1 MNQLFDTRPDRPGYR
16 LQLLEIFN
24 WGTFDSSNHKV
35 FQFRPEGRT
44 SLLVGHNGS
53 GKSTLV
59 DAVTTL
65 LGCNRSYNL
74 AAGAKSRERTT
85 KTYIKGAYDQAAD
98 ESNKSVSMFLRPK
111 GDKLTA
117 LSAQFTDERLSKTFT
132 LLQVLYLR
140 NGDSDDRVYA
150 IFDGSC
156 ELSSSLNGLNKSDEI
171 RKHLKS
177 LGFQTTKK
185 PTEYLGW
192 IAKRTKMRSKAIDMF
207 NQTVAVKNID
217 SLTKFVR
224 DHMLEATNWRE
235 KVQSLLTHFND
246 LSQAHQQLERARKQI
261 DLLKPVRSTGKE
273 YQQKVATLRDLEL
286 RLEAADLFFADQF
299 VSIFEPELESQRAKV
314 AQMTEE
320 IKQLKQRMEQL
331 SDTVRQLQN
340 EIDQAGGDR
349 LKQLPQLI
357 ENEKLR
363 LQSATEKRLTFERL
377 LSKCKLDTEIKSAP
391 SLEQCQNE
399 LKQIHE
405 ASAIRVADLSDKQA
419 AAIGEKSRISSELQ
433 TEQAELELLQS
444 RRTNLPPKFVAMRSQ
459 ICGDLKIDESELP
472 FAAELI
478 EVAKDE
484 TQWESSIEMVLNSF
498 ALSLLTPER
507 YYSRV
512 RSYLETNRIQDD
524 RGHGSRIDYIHV
536 GKALEQSGDRQDPR
550 SLAKKLNFKPR
561 HGLSPWVRGEVVRR
575 FNFTCC
581 NNLNE
586 FNDVPQMAL
595 TANRHVKFNNRLHK
609 KDDRRRT
616 VDPRYFVLG
625 WDNAEK
631 RKRVAAHIE
640 RLKSELSA
648 VEAKVA
654 DVNRLLVLER
664 DISRACE
671 EANLYRSF
679 DLMDTVS
686 RKKNLEQLETE
697 KRELEESNNVVKALR
712 SRLDRAKS
720 EHNSTSKKRDAVI
733 GEQGRLENEID
744 GWQKNLDTEKAKIE
758 LAIKDDTYKQLS
770 IVFEA
775 IRESQGKLSPTML
788 DFTQRKQ
795 AWEISTKKELAGI
808 RKPIET
814 LTEKLLDAQNTFLRR
829 FPDEADDLSASLAAT
844 DSFIALLE
852 QLERED
858 LPQYLKRFEERLND
872 QVTSE
877 IAQFNTSLRLECQE
891 ILEKIDQLNGALADV
906 VYDHARGTFMQL
918 DPRRIN
924 DGEID
929 LFRRSLRECMDES
942 LESTKEANEAR
953 FLRIKSLV
961 EKLSDK
967 EKANWRNK
975 VIDVRNWYNFAALEL
990 SRVTKETLS
999 VYEGGASKSGGE
1011 KAKLAF
1017 TILVAAIS
1025 YQFDIDPT
1033 GETPGRFQFVV
1044 VDEMFSKV
1052 DDQNA
1057 TFALELFRQFGLQ
1070 LLIVAPLDAKARITE
1085 PFVDRFLH
1093 VVKNSDS
1100 HKSLLYNMTARE
1112 YEEVIK
1118 NLPGTKS

>member
-1 MNQLFDTRPDRPGYR
+1 MNQLFDTRPDRPGFR

-59 DAVTTL
+59 DAITTL
-65 LGCNRSYNL
+65 LGCNRNYNL

-85 KTYIKGAYDQAAD
+85 KTYIKGAYDQVAD

-111 GDKLTA
+111 GDQLTA
-117 LSAQFTDERLSKTFT
+117 LSAQFTDEKLGKTFT
-132 LLQVLYLR
+132 LLQILYLR

-150 IFDGSC
+150 IKDGSC
-156 ELSSSLNGLNKSDEI
+156 DLSVSLNGLNKSDEI

-192 IAKRTKMRSKAIDMF
+192 IARRTGMRSKAIDMF

-261 DLLKPVRSTGKE
+261 DLLKPVRSIGKDYHE
-273 YQQKVATLRDLEL
+273 KVATLRDLEL
-286 RLEAADLFFADQF
+286 RLQAADLFFADQF
-299 VSIFEPELESQRAKV
+299 VAIFEPELEAQRSKV
-314 AQMTEE
+314 AQMSQA
-320 IKQLKQRMEQL
+320 IEQL
-331 SDTVRQLQN
+331 GEQLTQLGNTVRQLQN

-357 ENEKLR
+357 VNGELR
-363 LQSATEKRLTFERL
+363 LQNTTEKRRTFEEL
-377 LSKCKLDTEIKSAP
+377 LAKCHLETKVESADSLDQAQKSLAEALVAADQQAVE
-391 SLEQCQNE
+391 LEE
-399 LKQIHE
+399 T
-405 ASAIRVADLSDKQA
+405 QA
-419 AAIGEKSRISSELQ
+419 AAIGSQVRIKSELA
-433 TEQAELELLQS
+433 TEQKELELLES
-444 RRTNLPPKFVAMRSQ
+444 RRTNLPPKFVAMRTQ
-459 ICGDLKIDESELP
+459 ICSDLQIDEAQLP

-484 TQWESSIEMVLNSF
+484 SKWQASIEMVLNSF
-498 ALSLLTPER
+498 ALSLLVPER
-507 YYSRV
+507 YYKRV
-512 RSYLETNRIQDD
+512 RAYLETNRIHDD
-524 RGHGSRIDYIHV
+524 RGHGSRIDYISV
-536 GKALEQSGDRQDPR
+536 GKVNEQNGDRQDSR
-550 SLAKKLNFKPR
+550 ALVGKLKFKPR
-561 HGLSPWVRGEVVRR
+561 HDLSPWVRGEVTRR

-581 NNLNE
+581 SDLAE
-586 FNDVPQMAL
+586 FNDVSKMAL

-616 VDPRYFVLG
+616 VDPRFFVLG
-625 WDNAEK
+625 WDNTEK
-631 RKRVAAHIE
+631 RKRVAAHIH
-640 RLKSELSA
+640 ELEA
-648 VEAKVA
+648 DLNEVVAKVT
-654 DVNRLLVLER
+654 NINQLLFAQREIL
-664 DISRACE
+664 RACK
-671 EANLYRSF
+671 EASEYRSF
-679 DLMDTVS
+679 ESIDS
-686 RKKNLEQLETE
+686 AGRKLELERLVAE
-697 KRELEESNNVVKALR
+697 KKELEESNDVVKALK
-712 SRLDRAKS
+712 SRLEQA
-720 EHNSTSKKRDAVI
+720 ELELTSTSSDRDTKI
-733 GEQGRLENEID
+733 GLRGKLENEID
-744 GWQKNLDTEKAKIE
+744 GWEKNLDVEHARIKSAHDDGSHAK
-758 LAIKDDTYKQLS
+758 LS
-770 IVFEA
+770 EAFNA
-775 IRESQGKLSPTML
+775 IRESQGDPTPSIL
-788 DFTQRKQ
+788 DFTQRRST
-795 AWEISTKKELAGI
+795 WESVTKKQLNEI
-808 RKPIET
+808 RKPIER
-814 LTEKLLDAQNTFLRR
+814 LTEKLLQAQNKFLSQFR
-829 FPDEADDLSASLAAT
+829 DEADDLSASIDAT
-844 DSFIALLE
+844 NSFVALLE

-877 IAQFNTSLRLECQE
+877 IAQFNTALRLECQE
-891 ILEKIDQLNGALADV
+891 IERKIEQLNSALADV
-906 VYDHARGTFMQL
+906 EYDRQRGTFMQL

-924 DGEID
+924 DGEIE

-942 LESTKEANEAR
+942 LDSTKEANEAR

-975 VIDVRNWYNFAALEL
+975 VIDVRNWYNFAALEIN
-990 SRVTKETLS
+990 RETKKTLS

-1033 GETPGRFQFVV
+1033 GETSGRFQFVV

-1093 VVKNSDS
+1093 VVKDS
-1100 HKSLLYNMTARE
+1100 ASYQSQLYSMTARE
-1112 YEEVIK
+1112 YEDVIK
-1118 NLPGTKS
+1118 KLPGMKQ

>member
-16 LQLLEIFN
+16 LQLLEIYN
-24 WGTFDSSNHKV
+24 WGTFDSANHKV
-35 FQFRPEGRT
+35 FQFRPAGRT

-59 DAVTTL
+59 DAITTL
-65 LGCNRSYNL
+65 LGCNRNYNL

-85 KTYIKGAYDQAAD
+85 KTYIKGAYDQIAD

-117 LSAQFTDERLSKTFT
+117 LSAQFTDEKLNKSFT
-132 LLQVLYLR
+132 LLQILYLR

-156 ELSSSLNGLNKSDEI
+156 ELSKSLNGLNKSDEI

-192 IAKRTKMRSKAIDMF
+192 IAKRTKMQSKAIDMF

-217 SLTKFVR
+217 SLTRFVR

-261 DLLKPVRSTGKE
+261 DLLKPVRSTGEE
-273 YQQKVATLRDLEL
+273 YRRNVATLRDLEL

-299 VSIFEPELESQRAKV
+299 VSIFEPELESQQVRL
-314 AQMTEE
+314 AQMSEE
-320 IKQLKQRMEQL
+320 IEQL
-331 SDTVRQLQN
+331 RLRREQLGDTVRQLQN

-363 LQSATEKRLTFERL
+363 LQSATEKRLAFENL
-377 LSKCKLDTEIKSAP
+377 LSKCDLQTEIKSTE
-391 SLEQCQNE
+391 SLEQCQSQ
-399 LKQIHE
+399 LKEVRERSTTTI
-405 ASAIRVADLSDKQA
+405 ASLSEEQA
-419 AAIGEKSRISSELQ
+419 AAIGDQSRIKSELHG
-433 TEQAELELLQS
+433 EQAELELLQG
-444 RRTNLPPKFVAMRSQ
+444 RRTNLPPKFIAMRSQ
-459 ICGDLKIDESELP
+459 ICGDLNIDEAELP

-478 EVAKDE
+478 EISKDAAG
-484 TQWESSIEMVLNSF
+484 WESSIEMVLNSF
-498 ALSLLTPER
+498 SLSLLTPER

-512 RSYLETNRIQDD
+512 RAYLESNRIRDD
-524 RGHGSRIDYIHV
+524 RGHGSRIDYIQV
-536 GKALEQSGDRQDPR
+536 GKALDQSGDRQDPR
-550 SLAKKLNFKPR
+550 ALVNKLNFKPR
-561 HGLSPWVRGEVVRR
+561 HGLSPWARGEVIRR

-581 NNLNE
+581 NDLNE
-586 FNDVPQMAL
+586 FNEMPKMAL
-595 TANRHVKFNNRLHK
+595 TANRHVKFNHRLHK

-625 WDNAEK
+625 WDNTEK
-631 RKRVAAHIE
+631 RKRVATHIE
-640 RLKSELSA
+640 QLKNELSDA
-648 VEAKVA
+648 ETKVTK
-654 DVNRLLVLER
+654 VSQLLGAEQEIL
-664 DISRACE
+664 RACE
-671 EANLYRSF
+671 EASQYRSF
-679 DLMDTVS
+679 DSIDTDA
-686 RKKNLEQLETE
+686 RKQNLEQLESE
-697 KRELEESNNVVKALR
+697 KRELEESNDIVKALKG
-712 SRLDRAKS
+712 RLVQANS
-720 EHNSTSKKRDAVI
+720 EFGEISTKRDTTI
-733 GEQGRLENEID
+733 GQRGELKKEID
-744 GWQKNLDTEKAKIE
+744 GWQQNLDAEKAKIE
-758 LAIKDDTYKQLS
+758 SAIKDGTHAQHAT
-770 IVFEA
+770 VFAA
-775 IRESQGKLSPTML
+775 IGDSQGEPAPTML
-788 DFTQRKQ
+788 DFTQRKR
-795 AWEISTKKELAGI
+795 AWETSTKKQLSEI
-808 RKPIET
+808 REPLER
-814 LTEKLLDAQNTFLRR
+814 LTEKLLEAQNKFLRQ

-891 ILEKIDQLNGALADV
+891 IEEKIDQLNDALATV
-906 VYDHARGTFMQL
+906 EYDRLRSTFMQL

-924 DGEID
+924 DGEIE

-942 LESTKEANEAR
+942 LESSKEANEAR

-961 EKLSDK
+961 EKLGDK

-975 VIDVRNWYNFAALEL
+975 VIDVRNWYNFAALEI
-990 SRVTKETLS
+990 SRGTKETLS

-1025 YQFDIDPT
+1025 YQFDIDPS

-1093 VVKNSDS
+1093 VVKDAQS
-1100 HKSLLYNMTARE
+1100 HKSQLYSMTARE

-1118 NLPGTKS
+1118 ELPGMN

>member
-1 MNQLFDTRPDRPGYR
+1 MKQLFDTRPDRPGYR
-16 LQLLEIFN
+16 LQLLEIYN
-24 WGTFDSSNHKV
+24 WGTFDSANHKV

-65 LGCNRSYNL
+65 LSCNRNYNL

-85 KTYIKGAYDQAAD
+85 KTYIKGAYDQIAD

-117 LSAQFTDERLSKTFT
+117 LSAQFADEKLNKSFT
-132 LLQVLYLR
+132 LLQILYLR

-150 IFDGSC
+150 IFDGGC
-156 ELSSSLNGLNKSDEI
+156 ELSKSLNGLNKSDEI

-192 IAKRTKMRSKAIDMF
+192 IAKRTGMQSKAIDMF

-217 SLTKFVR
+217 SLTRFVR

-261 DLLKPVRSTGKE
+261 DLLKPVRSTGE
-273 YQQKVATLRDLEL
+273 EHRQKVATLRDLEL
-286 RLEAADLFFADQF
+286 RLKAADLFFADQF
-299 VSIFEPELESQRAKV
+299 VSIFEPELESQRV
-314 AQMTEE
+314 RLAQMSEE
-320 IKQLKQRMEQL
+320 IEQL
-331 SDTVRQLQN
+331 GMRLEQLGDTARQLQN

-363 LQSATEKRLTFERL
+363 LQSANEKRHLFENL
-377 LSKCKLDTEIKSAP
+377 LSKCHLQTEIKSAE
-391 SLEQCQNE
+391 SLEQCQNQLMEIRQRSTTAIAE
-399 LKQIHE
+399 LFE
-405 ASAIRVADLSDKQA
+405 RQA
-419 AAIGEKSRISSELQ
+419 AAIGDQSRIKSELHG
-433 TEQAELELLQS
+433 EQAELELLQS
-444 RRTNLPPKFVAMRSQ
+444 RRTNLPPKFIAMRSQ
-459 ICGDLKIDESELP
+459 ICGDLNIDEAELP

-478 EVAKDE
+478 EVSNDAAG
-484 TQWESSIEMVLNSF
+484 WESSIEMVLNSF
-498 ALSLLTPER
+498 SLSLLTPER

-512 RSYLETNRIQDD
+512 RAYLESNRIRDD
-524 RGHGSRIDYIHV
+524 RGQGSRIDYIQV

-550 SLAKKLNFKPR
+550 SLVNKLNFKPR
-561 HGLSPWVRGEVVRR
+561 HGLSPWVRGEVIRR

-586 FNDVPQMAL
+586 FNDAPKMAL
-595 TANRHVKFNNRLHK
+595 TANRHVKFNHRLHK

-640 RLKSELSA
+640 QLKTELSDA
-648 VEAKVA
+648 ETIVTKVSQ
-654 DVNRLLVLER
+654 LLAGEQE
-664 DISRACE
+664 ISRACE
-671 EANLYRSF
+671 EASQFRSF
-679 DLMDTVS
+679 DWIDTDA
-686 RKKNLEQLETE
+686 RKKNLEQLEAE
-697 KRELEESNNVVKALR
+697 KRELEESNDIVKALKG
-712 SRLDRAKS
+712 RLVQAKS
-720 EHNSTSKKRDAVI
+720 ELGSTSTKRDTTI
-733 GEQGRLENEID
+733 GQRGELKKEID
-744 GWQKNLDTEKAKIE
+744 GWQQNLDVEKAKIE
-758 LAIKDDTYKQLS
+758 SAIKNGTHGQLS
-770 IVFEA
+770 TVFAA
-775 IRESQGKLSPTML
+775 IRDTQGEPAPSMI

-795 AWEISTKKELAGI
+795 TWEASTKKQLSEI
-808 RKPIET
+808 REPLER
-814 LTEKLLDAQNTFLRR
+814 LTEKLLEAQNKFLRQ

-844 DSFIALLE
+844 DSFIALLQ

-891 ILEKIDQLNGALADV
+891 IEEKIDQLNDALADV
-906 VYDHARGTFMQL
+906 EYDRLRGTFMQL

-924 DGEID
+924 DGEIE

-942 LESTKEANEAR
+942 LESSKEANEAR

-961 EKLSDK
+961 EKLGDK
-967 EKANWRNK
+967 EKTNWRNK
-975 VIDVRNWYNFAALEL
+975 VIDVRNWYNFAALEIN
-990 SRVTKETLS
+990 RETKETLS

-1025 YQFDIDPT
+1025 YQFDIDPS

-1093 VVKNSDS
+1093 VVKDAES
-1100 HKSLLYNMTARE
+1100 HKSQLYSMTARE

-1118 NLPGTKS
+1118 NLPGMN

>member
-1 MNQLFDTRPDRPGYR
+1 MNQLFDTRPDRPGFR

-24 WGTFDSSNHKV
+24 WGTFDSSNRKV

-59 DAVTTL
+59 DAITTL
-65 LGCNRSYNL
+65 LGCNRNYNL

-85 KTYIKGAYDQAAD
+85 KTYIKGAYDQVAD
-98 ESNKSVSMFLRPK
+98 ESNNSVSKFLRPQ

-117 LSAQFTDERLSKTFT
+117 LSAQFTDEKLGKTFT
-132 LLQVLYLR
+132 LLQILYLR

-150 IFDGSC
+150 ILDGSC
-156 ELSSSLNGLNKSDEI
+156 DLASSLNGLNKSDEI

-246 LSQAHQQLERARKQI
+246 LSQAHQQLDRARKQI
-261 DLLKPVRSTGKE
+261 DLLKPVRSIGNE
-273 YQQKVATLRDLEL
+273 YQQNVSTLRELEL
-286 RLEAADLFFADQF
+286 RLKSADLFFADQF
-299 VSIFEPELESQRAKV
+299 VSIFEPELESQRARIT
-314 AQMTEE
+314 QMSEE
-320 IKQLKQRMEQL
+320 IEHLGQRLELL

-349 LKQLPQLI
+349 LKLLPELI
-357 ENEKLR
+357 KNGNLH
-363 LQSATEKRLTFERL
+363 LQSATDKRQRFEQF
-377 LSKCKLDTEIKSAP
+377 LSKCDLAAEVNSADSLVQCHNRLTEIRKDSGTRIETL
-391 SLEQCQNE
+391 SQN
-399 LKQIHE
+399 
-405 ASAIRVADLSDKQA
+405 QA
-419 AAIGEKSRISSELQ
+419 AAIGDQSRITSNLNSEQ
-433 TEQAELELLQS
+433 TELELLQS

-459 ICGDLKIDESELP
+459 ICSDLKIDEAELP

-478 EVAKDE
+478 EVAKDA
-484 TQWESSIEMVLNSF
+484 TQWESSVEMVLNSF
-498 ALSLLTPER
+498 ALSLLVPER
-507 YYSRV
+507 YYTRV
-512 RSYLETNRIQDD
+512 RAYLETNRIHDD
-524 RGHGSRIDYIHV
+524 RGHGSRIDYIRV

-550 SLAKKLNFKPR
+550 ALVNKLNFKPR
-561 HGLSPWVRGEVVRR
+561 HGLSPWVRGEVIRR

-581 NNLNE
+581 NSLDE
-586 FNDVPQMAL
+586 FNDVSKMAL

-640 RLKSELSA
+640 ELKTELIGA
-648 VEAKVA
+648 ETA
-654 DVNRLLVLER
+654 VNRVNQLLFSAQE
-664 DISRACE
+664 ISRACE
-671 EANLYRSF
+671 EASHFHSF
-679 DLMDTVS
+679 DAIDTAG
-686 RKKNLEQLETE
+686 RKLALEQLEAE
-697 KRELEESNNVVKALR
+697 KRELENSNDVVKALR
-712 SRLDRAKS
+712 TRLGQAKS
-720 EHNSTSKKRDAVI
+720 EQASTSTKRDTTI
-733 GEQGRLENEID
+733 GQRGELKKEID
-744 GWQKNLDTEKAKIE
+744 GWQQSIDLENAKIE
-758 LAIKDDTYKQLS
+758 TAKANESYAQLAS
-770 IVFEA
+770 VFES
-775 IRESQGKLSPTML
+775 IRDSQGEPAPSIA
-788 DFTQRKQ
+788 DFTQRKR
-795 AWEISTKKELAGI
+795 AWKTTTQKQLTDI
-808 RKPIET
+808 REPIER
-814 LTEKLLDAQNTFLRR
+814 LTEKLLESQNKFLRQ
-829 FPDEADDLSASLAAT
+829 FPDETDDLSASLSAT
-844 DSFIALLE
+844 GSFVALLE
-852 QLERED
+852 QLEKED

-891 ILEKIDQLNGALADV
+891 IEQKIDQLNDALADV
-906 VYDHARGTFMQL
+906 EYDRLRGTFMQL

-924 DGEID
+924 DGEIEQ
-929 LFRRSLRECMDES
+929 FRRSLRECMDES
-942 LESTKEANEAR
+942 LDSTKEANEAR

-975 VIDVRNWYNFAALEL
+975 VIDVRNWYNFAALEI
-990 SRVTKETLS
+990 SRESNKTLS
-999 VYEGGASKSGGE
+999 VYESGASKSGGE

-1093 VVKNSDS
+1093 VVKDS
-1100 HKSLLYNMTARE
+1100 ASYKSQLYSMTARE
-1112 YEEVIK
+1112 YEDVIK
-1118 NLPGTKS
+1118 NLPGMKR